1 MRQSPAAPP
10 SLTSRDSAALQV
22 WHLGMYRDPKTL
34 APVSYYNKF
43 PSDVSCSKAYV
54 LDPMLATGG
63 TAVAALAT
71 VKEWGC
77 ANVSLVCLLASPEG
91 IRAVHAEHPDVNI
104 FVAHVDERI
113 NEKGYILPGLG
124 DAGDRIFSTEK
135 PH

>member
-1 MRQSPAAPP
+1 MCA
-10 SLTSRDSAALQV
+10 QV

-43 PSDVSCSKAYV
+43 PQEVTCTKAYV

-91 IRAVHAEHPDVNI
+91 IRAVEAEHPGVSI
-104 FVAHVDERI
+104 YVCHVDERI

-124 DAGDRIFSTEK
+124 DAGDRIFCTEK
-135 PH
+135 KH

>member
-1 MRQSPAAPP
+1 VHQSVRLAPP
-10 SLTSRDSAALQV
+10 PPLQFCDI
-22 WHLGMYRDPKTL
+22 L
-34 APVSYYNKF
+34 S
-43 PSDVSCSKAYV
+43 SYV

-77 ANVSLVCLLASPEG
+77 SNVSLVCLLASPEG
-91 IRAVHAEHPDVNI
+91 IRAVEAEHPGVNI
-104 FVAHVDERI
+104 YVCHVDERI

-124 DAGDRIFSTEK
+124 DAGDRIFCTEK